1 MIPGSQA
8 YSFPHDLSSS
18 QFDEAS
24 VMQISVSPIMWSQ
37 EQQIDCLGLK
47 NINKQFDPDGAPFQE
62 VFAQKI
68 RGSSG
73 PGTSLAQ
80 FGALAQLR

>member
-1 MIPGSQA
+1 
-8 YSFPHDLSSS
+8 
-18 QFDEAS
+18 
-24 VMQISVSPIMWSQ
+24 MWSQ